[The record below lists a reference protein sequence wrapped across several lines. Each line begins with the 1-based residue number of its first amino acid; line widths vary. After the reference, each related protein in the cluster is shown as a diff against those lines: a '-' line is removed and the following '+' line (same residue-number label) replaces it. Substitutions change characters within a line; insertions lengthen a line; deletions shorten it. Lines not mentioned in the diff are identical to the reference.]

1 MWYIIAAI
9 RGVAQFGRA
18 PRSGRGG
25 RKFKSC
31 HLDHAGSGR
40 FLRPDLVFYPQGYI
54 SNPLSAFFIYQRVII
69 MNIAVVYSSVTGN
82 TEKVAEA
89 IKNAIAASG
98 ENVTYFGK
106 PQSGIEADV
115 YFIGSWTDKG
125 TCSAETAEMLKEAN
139 GKKIAY
145 FGTAGFGGEQSYF
158 DALSSRALSLL
169 PKGNEV
175 LGSFFCQGKMPMS
188 VRERYVKMITAHPDD
203 KKLQVS
209 LDNFDAALTHPDEE
223 DLEKA
228 AEWAKNILKK

>member
-1 MWYIIAAI
+1 
-9 RGVAQFGRA
+9 
-18 PRSGRGG
+18 
-25 RKFKSC
+25 
-31 HLDHAGSGR
+31 
-40 FLRPDLVFYPQGYI
+40 
-54 SNPLSAFFIYQRVII
+54 

-89 IKNAIAASG
+89 IKNAVAASG

-125 TCSAETAEMLKEAN
+125 TCSAETAEMLKETN

-169 PKGNEV
+169 PEGNEV
-175 LGSFFCQGKMPMS
+175 LGSYFCQGKMPMS

-223 DLEKA
+223 DLKKA

>member
-1 MWYIIAAI
+1 MWLSLVEHHV
-9 RGVAQFGRA
+9 RDVGVASSNLVTSTM
-18 PRSGRGG
+18 P
-25 RKFKSC
+25 
-31 HLDHAGSGR
+31 GSDAFCVR
-40 FLRPDLVFYPQGYI
+40 TQ
-54 SNPLSAFFIYQRVII
+54 FFIRRVILVTLYPPSLYTKRVII

-89 IKNAIAASG
+89 IKNAVAASG

-125 TCSAETAEMLKEAN
+125 TCSAETAEMLKETN

-169 PKGNEV
+169 PEGNEV

>member
-1 MWYIIAAI
+1 MWLSLVEHHV
-9 RGVAQFGRA
+9 RDVGVASSNLVTSTIPG
-18 PRSGRGG
+18 
-25 RKFKSC
+25 
-31 HLDHAGSGR
+31 
-40 FLRPDLVFYPQGYI
+40 PDAFCVRTQ
-54 SNPLSAFFIYQRVII
+54 FFIRRVILVTLYPPSLYTKRVII

-89 IKNAIAASG
+89 IKNAVAASG

-125 TCSAETAEMLKEAN
+125 TCSAETAEMLKETN

-169 PKGNEV
+169 PEGNKV

-209 LDNFDAALTHPDEE
+209 LDNFDAALTHPDED
-223 DLEKA
+223 DLKKA

>member
-1 MWYIIAAI
+1 MVEHHV
-9 RGVAQFGRA
+9 RDVGVASSNLVTSTI
-18 PRSGRGG
+18 P
-25 RKFKSC
+25 
-31 HLDHAGSGR
+31 GSDAFCVR
-40 FLRPDLVFYPQGYI
+40 TQ
-54 SNPLSAFFIYQRVII
+54 FFIRRVILVTLYPPSLYTKRVII

-125 TCSAETAEMLKEAN
+125 TCSAETAEMLKETK

-169 PKGNEV
+169 PEGNEV

-209 LDNFDAALTHPDEE
+209 LDNFDAALTHPGEE
-223 DLEKA
+223 DLDKA
-228 AEWAKNILKK
+228 AEWAKNILEK